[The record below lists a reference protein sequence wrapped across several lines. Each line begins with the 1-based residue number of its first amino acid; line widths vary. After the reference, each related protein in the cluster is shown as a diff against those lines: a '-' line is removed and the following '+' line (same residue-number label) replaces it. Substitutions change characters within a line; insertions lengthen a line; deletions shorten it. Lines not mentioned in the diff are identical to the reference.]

1 MCEIKS
7 MIVLKNKIYCPLDLD
22 HHTQMLKELNIEDNK
37 VNPNFVRIEVIPKDN
52 DLFNHNLNN
61 WKINI
66 DQDYK
71 PDWFFIE
78 EYEEKIKIELQ
89 KWFEQRFLI
98 DDNFGK
104 IIKEGKWFLKNSTV
118 SDMYNNSTVSR
129 MYGNSTVSRMNSNS
143 TVSEMCGNS
152 TVSEMCGNSTVSKMC
167 GNSTVSRMC
176 GNSTVSEMYG
186 NSTVSRMYGNS
197 TVSRMC
203 GNSTVSEMYDNSTVS
218 EMYDNSTVSEMCDNS
233 TVSRMCDN
241 SMITIPVYSS
251 NSAKSIKFLSDNAI
265 IRVLNKNKPI
275 IYMANKEVELKI

>member
-1 MCEIKS
+1 MCKIKS

-118 SDMYNNSTVSR
+118 S
-129 MYGNSTVSRMNSNS
+129 
-143 TVSEMCGNS
+143 
-152 TVSEMCGNSTVSKMC
+152 
-167 GNSTVSRMC
+167 
-176 GNSTVSEMYG
+176 
-186 NSTVSRMYGNS
+186 
-197 TVSRMC
+197 
-203 GNSTVSEMYDNSTVS
+203 EMYDNS
-218 EMYDNSTVSEMCDNS
+218 
-233 TVSRMCDN
+233 
-241 SMITIPVYSS
+241 IATIPKCS
-251 NSAKSIKFLSDNAI
+251 NNTIKSIKSLNNNAI
-265 IRVLNKNKPI
+265 IRVLNNKKPV
-275 IYMANKEVELKI
+275 IYIASKELGLKIWKG

>member
-1 MCEIKS
+1 MCKIKS

-118 SDMYNNSTVSR
+118 SG
-129 MYGNSTVSRMNSNS
+129 MYGNS
-143 TVSEMCGNS
+143 
-152 TVSEMCGNSTVSKMC
+152 
-167 GNSTVSRMC
+167 
-176 GNSTVSEMYG
+176 
-186 NSTVSRMYGNS
+186 
-197 TVSRMC
+197 
-203 GNSTVSEMYDNSTVS
+203 
-218 EMYDNSTVSEMCDNS
+218 
-233 TVSRMCDN
+233 
-241 SMITIPVYSS
+241 IATIPKCS
-251 NSAKSIKFLSDNAI
+251 NNTIKSIKSLNNNAI
-265 IRVLNKNKPI
+265 IRVLNNKKPV
-275 IYMANKEVELKI
+275 IYTISKEIELKIWKG